1 MGSRIPLLTC
11 QLQKA
16 PQPLPPVFSCR
27 PAQEVTPE
35 LIGCLLLN
43 YQAGGE
49 SLGGVIVEKEAV
61 AKA

>member
-1 MGSRIPLLTC
+1 VGSRIPLLTC
-11 QLQKA
+11 QLQGA
-16 PQPLPPVFSCR
+16 PPPLSPVFSCR

-49 SLGGVIVEKEAV
+49 SLGGVLVETEAI